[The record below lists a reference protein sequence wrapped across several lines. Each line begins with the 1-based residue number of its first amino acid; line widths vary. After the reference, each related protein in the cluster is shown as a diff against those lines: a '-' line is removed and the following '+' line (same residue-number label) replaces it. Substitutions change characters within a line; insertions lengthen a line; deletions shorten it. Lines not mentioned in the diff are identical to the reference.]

1 MLPSPFRSTCG
12 SYADAPVQMPAMTA
26 GRFGNYWPFE
36 GCHATLRGAELSI
49 AGHFATSL
57 SDRTSCCSFRNPFGP
72 EVHAR
77 SPPPSGFMTWLVGL
91 VRQIWK
97 HKTLKGNLA
106 KRFSLF
112 FFRDDSADILTRW
125 GLLTGGKTIF
135 TWQVS
140 MKICWISPTCDVKR
154 LCGVF
159 TRVLWENEQSTYL
172 IVYIHVYTGACKQE
186 LIFVDWVAKNDD
198 WCSAKSVQG

>member
-1 MLPSPFRSTCG
+1 MLKKQQICSFFQQSLTAAKLDSRTTINPTMQLILPSPFRSTCG

-57 SDRTSCCSFRNPFGP
+57 PDRTSCCSFRNPFGP

-97 HKTLKGNLA
+97 HKTLRGNLA

-112 FFRDDSADILTRW
+112 FFSGWLGR
-125 GLLTGGKTIF
+125 
-135 TWQVS
+135 
-140 MKICWISPTCDVKR
+140 
-154 LCGVF
+154 
-159 TRVLWENEQSTYL
+159 
-172 IVYIHVYTGACKQE
+172 YTDTVRA
-186 LIFVDWVAKNDD
+186 INRR
-198 WCSAKSVQG
+198 